1 MPKLVEAIG
10 LFIILLKAL
19 TGVFR
24 AFVTV
29 LAVPLNTLYTLFA
42 ALFTDDVL
50 PVPLMLKIL
59 LEPEKLGIDILGIKS
74 RGEAFAPW

>member
-24 AFVTV
+24 TFVTV

-42 ALFTDDVL
+42 ALFMDVVL

-59 LEPEKLGIDILGIKS
+59 LEPDKLGIDILGIKS
-74 RGEAFAPW
+74 RGEELDPP